1 MTMILDAPAMRAR
14 LTELRPTPP
23 APKITTVYLFNW
35 LAQAQPFHPGKNL
48 LREIWQFVQWV
59 VKADRQTIE
68 TRRPNPIEFSHN
80 LVRRAED
87 RIARAISQYGALLF
101 VLSELADLLG

>member
-1 MTMILDAPAMRAR
+1 MPSR
-14 LTELRPTPP
+14 LTNNRCTRC
-23 APKITTVYLFNW
+23 VYLFNC
-35 LAQAQPFHPGKNL
+35 LPEAQTLHPGKNL

-68 TRRPNPIEFSHN
+68 THRPNPIEFLHN
-80 LVRRAED
+80 LVRRTED

-101 VLSELADLLG
+101 VLSELADLPG